1 MKDAKHT
8 LIQSCLIGGLCLA
21 SLHLT
26 WIVLVLLDWAQPLMD
41 FIFKL
46 HMLNSPF
53 QIQAFNWEHASS
65 LIAITFAIG
74 ALYGLIFH
82 IIQNAFTKIDKELP

>member
-1 MKDAKHT
+1 
-8 LIQSCLIGGLCLA
+8 
-21 SLHLT
+21 
-26 WIVLVLLDWAQPLMD
+26 
-41 FIFKL
+41 
-46 HMLNSPF
+46 MLNSPF
-53 QIQAFNWEHASS
+53 QIQAFNWGYAAS

>member
-1 MKDAKHT
+1 MKTNQHT

-26 WIVLVLLDWAQPLMD
+26 WIILILLAWAQPLMD
-41 FIFKL
+41 FVFKL

-53 QIQAFNWEHASS
+53 QIQPFDWGYAFT
-65 LIAITFAIG
+65 LIAITFVFG
-74 ALYGLIFH
+74 AFYGLVFYLIK
-82 IIQNAFTKIDKELP
+82 NTFTQLDKKVP